1 MAKQSITGLDV
12 RALEFLIKQRMKSDP
27 TFKDY
32 DFEGAGLSAIVR
44 LLAMDTNT
52 KAFLLNMVSG
62 EGHLQTAQQRVN
74 AALSAQFLSYTP
86 TNYKAAYLYATIV
99 VTPYDVS
106 TAPQQLILDRKAMFV
121 GVKDNKSYNFTVDAP
136 AQASLNSDGAY
147 VFDNI
152 KLIQG
157 NWMYKTYTVEG
168 SAISSYVVPSMDVDI
183 DHMHVQ
189 VQASETS
196 DSFVTYNR
204 YNTAFD
210 LGQTSNLYYVELG
223 IDGYYNIEF
232 GDGFISRRVE
242 DRNVVYLQY
251 LSTQGALGNDITS
264 ITSASSIG
272 GFSRI
277 DVNITSERSKGGE
290 DIESIESMQRMAPLS
305 YQAQG
310 AAVAET
316 DYAVLLKR
324 LFPAVSQA
332 RAYGGETL
340 ELPAPG
346 YVYIAAIP
354 VASDEF
360 TDVEKADMEKA
371 LDQYNVGSI
380 TPKIVNADVYHINV
394 TTLVF
399 WDPTTTVY
407 SDEQI
412 KELVADQV
420 QVWGKSNLEGFSE
433 IFDKQILESDI
444 TKFDRSIVSN
454 ITDIRYGKNFSPTP
468 GIPETF
474 SFNFSRTLKP
484 GSVYMS
490 GFKPLPAEV
499 DFTYFIKDSNGDL
512 VLYKTSN
519 ETGNN
524 FVVSNVGV
532 VDYTKGVI
540 TLNNFV
546 VSKFDEGGISMTV
559 APDGDNQ
566 NLATKQNQILRI
578 GTVKVNTEVRYVG
591 S

>member
-12 RALEFLIKQRMKSDP
+12 RALEFLIKQRMKADP

-44 LLAMDTNT
+44 LLAMDTNL
-52 KAFLLNMVSG
+52 KAFLLNMTSG

-74 AALSAQFLSYTP
+74 AALSSQFLSYTP
-86 TNYKAAYLYATIV
+86 SNYKAAYLYATIK
-99 VTPYDVS
+99 VTPYDAT
-106 TAPQQLILDRKAMFV
+106 TAPSQLVIDRKAMFV
-121 GVKDNKSYNFTVDAP
+121 GIKDNKSYNFTIDAP
-136 AQASLNSDGAY
+136 VQAQLADGAY

-152 KLIQG
+152 KLVQG

-168 SAISSYVVPSMDVDI
+168 SAISSYIVPSKDVDI
-183 DHMHVQ
+183 DRMHVQ

-196 DSFVTYNR
+196 DSFVTFNR

-210 LGQTSNLYYVELG
+210 LGQYSNLYFVELG

-251 LSTQGALGNDITS
+251 LTTQGKDGNDITS

-272 GFSRI
+272 GFSQI
-277 DVNITSERSKGGE
+277 DVTITSDRSKGG
-290 DIESIESMQRMAPLS
+290 DDPESIESMQRMAPLS

-324 LFPAVSQA
+324 LYPGSVAQA

-354 VASDEF
+354 IVGDVF
-360 TDVEKADMEKA
+360 TPAEKSDMEA
-371 LDQYNVGSI
+371 SLDQYNVGSI
-380 TPKIVNADVYHINV
+380 TPKIVDADVYLIAVN
-394 TTLVF
+394 TLVF

-412 KELVADQV
+412 KELVAEKV
-420 QVWGKSNLEGFSE
+420 ALWGKSNLEGFSE
-433 IFDKQILESDI
+433 IFDKQILEKDI
-444 TKFDRSIVSN
+444 TGFDRSIVSN
-454 ITDIRYGKNFSPTP
+454 ITDVRYVKKFSPTP
-468 GIPETF
+468 GVAETF
-474 SFNFSRTLKP
+474 SFNFSRTLKA
-484 GSVYMS
+484 GSVYVK

-499 DFTYFIKDSNGDL
+499 DFTYFIKDVNGAL
-512 VLYKTSN
+512 VMYKTSN
-519 ETGNN
+519 DSGNS
-524 FVVSNVGV
+524 FTVQTVGI
-532 VDYTKGVI
+532 VDYTRGVI

-546 VSKFDEGGISMTV
+546 VSKFDDGGVTLSV
-559 APDGDNQ
+559 APEGDNQ
-566 NLATKQNQILRI
+566 NLTTTQNQILRI
-578 GTVKVNTEVRYVG
+578 GDVTVTTEVRYVG

>member
-12 RALEFLIKQRMKSDP
+12 RALEYLIKQRMKADP

-32 DFEGAGLSAIVR
+32 DFEGAGLSAIIR
-44 LLAMDTNT
+44 LLSMDTNT

-74 AALSAQFLSYTP
+74 AALSSQFLSYTP
-86 TNYKAAYLYATIV
+86 SNYKAAYLYADIK
-99 VTPYDVS
+99 VTPYDS
-106 TAPQQLILDRKAMFV
+106 TTAPAQLVLDRKAMFI
-121 GVKDNKSYNFTVDAP
+121 GVKDNKSYNFTVDNP
-136 AQASLNSDGAY
+136 VQTTLVDGSY
-147 VFDNI
+147 LFKDVM
-152 KLIQG
+152 LVQG

-168 SAISSYVVPSMDVDI
+168 SAISPYVVPSKDADI
-183 DHMHVQ
+183 DRMHVQ

-196 DSFVTYNR
+196 DSFVTFNR
-204 YNTAFD
+204 YQTAFD

-223 IDGYYNIEF
+223 IDGYYSIEF

-251 LSTQGALGNDITS
+251 LVSQGSLGNDITS

-272 GFSRI
+272 GFSQI
-277 DVNITSERSKGGE
+277 DVTITSERSKGGSDPE
-290 DIESIESMQRMAPLS
+290 TIESMQRMAPLA

-324 LFPAVSQA
+324 LFPSVAQA

-340 ELPAPG
+340 EMPAPG

-354 VASDEF
+354 TVGDAF
-360 TDVEKADMEKA
+360 TAEEKADMEKA
-371 LDQYNVGSI
+371 LDKYNVGSI
-380 TPKIVNADVYHINV
+380 TPRIVDADVYLINV
-394 TTLVF
+394 NTLVF

-412 KELVADQV
+412 KELVSEKVKA
-420 QVWGKSNLEGFSE
+420 WGKSNLEGFSE
-433 IFDKQILESDI
+433 IFDKQILENAI
-444 TKFDRSIVSN
+444 TKFDRSIISN
-454 ITDIRYGKNFSPTP
+454 ITDVRYGKVFSPTP
-468 GIPETF
+468 GIAETF
-474 SFNFSRTLKP
+474 SFSFSRTLKA
-484 GSVYMS
+484 GSVYIS

-499 DFTYFIKDSNGDL
+499 DFTYYIKDVNGNL
-512 VLYKTSN
+512 AMYKVSN
-519 ETGNN
+519 ESGNSF
-524 FVVSNVGV
+524 FVQNVGV
-532 VDYTKGVI
+532 VDYAKGVI

-546 VSKFDEGGISMTV
+546 VSKFDDGGVTLSV
-559 APDGDNQ
+559 APEGDNQ
-566 NLATKQNQILRI
+566 NLASVQNQILRI
-578 GTVKVNTEVRYVG
+578 GSVQVNTEVRYVG